1 MGGAR
6 GCDGPG
12 GDTPGGQMRSTHET
26 DTCDFGVSK
35 TMVVTAELKAMSNAT
50 DADFG
55 RQCAP
60 TGEFTSTSLIRMT
73 SPQRLQVL

>member
-35 TMVVTAELKAMSNAT
+35 TMVVTAELKAMSNVI

-55 RQCAP
+55 R
-60 TGEFTSTSLIRMT
+60 I
-73 SPQRLQVL
+73 